1 MIFKKSVESQI
12 QVTPITHEPQPS
24 SVIFNEKG
32 LISTTQCYCIHK
44 ASVWFQSVVSDN
56 GVIMKY
62 NTAGTTN
69 ASGYQWQIQGG
80 ALAANS
86 PSFKQSKKS
95 VF

>member
-1 MIFKKSVESQI
+1 MLLHSESM
-12 QVTPITHEPQPS
+12 
-24 SVIFNEKG
+24 
-32 LISTTQCYCIHK
+32 
-44 ASVWFQSVVSDN
+44 WFLSVVSDN

-69 ASGYQWQIQGG
+69 ACGYQWQIQGG